1 MRPKVPFIP
10 AFECAEAPKNPD
22 FGLILGVLKKMAAK
36 IVFLMT
42 MRGVFRPDLPLSFFS
57 PLYRKTPRVL

>member
-1 MRPKVPFIP
+1 MTT
-10 AFECAEAPKNPD
+10 FENPNRAKYICDAEEQ
-22 FGLILGVLKKMAAK
+22 KMAAK

-57 PLYRKTPRVL
+57 CLYRKQPRVLYL